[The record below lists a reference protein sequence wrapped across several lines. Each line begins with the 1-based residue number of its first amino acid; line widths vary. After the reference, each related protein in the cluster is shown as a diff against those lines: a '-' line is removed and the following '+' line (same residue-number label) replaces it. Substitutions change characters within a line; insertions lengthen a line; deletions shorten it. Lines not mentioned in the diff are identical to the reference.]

1 MRLRNPANVDLSA
14 AGVSPYF
21 LEPKGP
27 MKWAEMFGNENPVE
41 VEIGCGK
48 GLFLINA
55 ATQQPLRNYCGIE
68 IARKYALFA
77 ASRVARR
84 GLNNVRV
91 ARADAQQVLREW
103 IPDQSVAVLHVY
115 FPDPWW
121 KRRHRKRRV
130 FTESLVAHAAR
141 VLIDGGELR
150 FASDV
155 AEYFKVMHGLVSRHP
170 SFREQPPPAAHEP
183 EHDMDYLTN
192 FDRKSRQAGKPV
204 YRAAFVLQDAERSAS
219 DS

>member
-1 MRLRNPANVDLSA
+1 MRLRNPANVDLSS
-14 AGVSPYF
+14 AGVSPWF

-27 MKWAEMFGNENPVE
+27 LNWAEMFDNADPVE

-84 GLNNVRV
+84 GLTNVRV

-103 IPDQSVAVLHVY
+103 IADRSVATLHVY

-121 KRRHRKRRV
+121 KRRHKKRRV
-130 FTESLVAHAAR
+130 FTESLVADAAR
-141 VLIDGGELR
+141 ILIDGGELR

-155 AEYFKVMHGLVSRHP
+155 EEYYKVMHGLVRRHP
-170 SFREQPPPAAHEP
+170 QFAEREPTTPREP

-192 FDRKSRQAGKPV
+192 FDRKSRQAGRVV
-204 YRAAFVLQDAERSAS
+204 YRATFVLR
-219 DS
+219 

>member
-1 MRLRNPANVDLSA
+1 MRLRNPANIDLFA
-14 AGVSPYF
+14 AAVSPYF

-27 MKWAEMFGNENPVE
+27 LDWTEMFGNTNPVE

-48 GLFLINA
+48 GLFLLNA

-84 GLNNVRV
+84 GLTNVRV

-103 IPDQSVAVLHVY
+103 IADKSVAVLHVY

-121 KRRHRKRRV
+121 KRRHKKRRV
-130 FTESLVAHAAR
+130 FSESLVADIAR
-141 VLIDGGELR
+141 VLTDGGELR

-155 AEYFKVMHGLVSRHP
+155 EEYFKVMHGLVRRHP
-170 SFREQPPPAAHEP
+170 HFTELEPTAPREP

-204 YRAAFVLQDAERSAS
+204 HRAAFVLRAR
-219 DS
+219 